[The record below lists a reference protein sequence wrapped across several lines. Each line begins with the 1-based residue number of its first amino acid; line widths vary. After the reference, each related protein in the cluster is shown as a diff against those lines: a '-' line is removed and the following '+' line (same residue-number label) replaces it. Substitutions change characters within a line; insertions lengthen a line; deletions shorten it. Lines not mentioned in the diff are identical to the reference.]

1 LLASFSQAEPFTNR
15 PRAPRACQ
23 GKSTMQKLKIVEKLQ
38 AELAALRRE
47 LNIELPKIIEEARG
61 HGDLKE
67 NAEYHAAKEKQGM
80 VSARVGNLEAR
91 IKELSMYNMSS
102 IPKGVVGYGSIVE
115 LEDLDSG
122 DTITYEM
129 VFAEETDLDAGKIS
143 LSSPVGQ
150 ALLKRVE
157 GDEVNIQLPNGRK
170 KYQVVSLTTI
180 HERPDVSM

>member
-1 LLASFSQAEPFTNR
+1 
-15 PRAPRACQ
+15 
-23 GKSTMQKLKIVEKLQ
+23 MQKLKIVERLKG
-38 AELAALRRE
+38 ELVVLRRE
-47 LNIELPKIIEEARG
+47 LNIELPKIIEEARA

-91 IKELSMYNMSS
+91 IKELSMYSLAS
-102 IPKGVVGYGSIVE
+102 IPRGVVGYGSLVE

-129 VFAEETDLDAGKIS
+129 VFSEDVDMALGKIS
-143 LSSPVGQ
+143 LTSPVGQ

-157 GDEVNIQLPNGRK
+157 GDEVTIQLPNGRK
-170 KYQVVSLTTI
+170 KYQVLAVQTI
-180 HERPDVSM
+180 HDRGLEA